1 MAIATI
7 IAADKI
13 ETGAIAALSGSIA
26 ATGASNL
33 RVAAIDERAVDIHF
47 AGDHVPVRAALTEY
61 IGHYDFAV
69 QSDADRVKTLLIS
82 DMDSTM
88 IRNECIDEMAAWA
101 GVAEQ
106 IVPITEAAMQGE
118 LDFVQ
123 ALHARVALLKGLPES
138 ACAAILTERI
148 KMMPGAQTAIG
159 TMRHMGVATL
169 LVSGGFTFFADRI
182 AAQIGFDRA
191 YANVLEWEQAPGGEE
206 GASEPRLSG
215 ALIGAI
221 VDGQRKSALL
231 LEHCRALGIAPA
243 QSIAVGDGANDIPML
258 RAAGLGVAFHAKAAA
273 QAAADAIISVGDL
286 TSLLYFQGIAPETW
300 VRP

>member
-13 ETGAIAALSGSIA
+13 ETGAIAALTEQLQ
-26 ATGASNL
+26 ATGASDL
-33 RVAAIDERAVDIHF
+33 RVTAIDERAVDIHF
-47 AGDHVPVRAALTEY
+47 VGDAAPVRAALTDY
-61 IGHYDFAV
+61 IGRFDFAV
-69 QSDADRVKTLLIS
+69 QSGEDRCKKLLIS

-101 GVAEQ
+101 GVADQ

-118 LDFVQ
+118 MDFVQ

-138 ACAAILTERI
+138 ACAAILAERI
-148 KMMPGAQTAIG
+148 KIMPGAQLTIG
-159 TMRHMGVATL
+159 TMRQMGAATL

-182 AAQIGFDRA
+182 AEHIGFDRA
-191 YANVLEWEQAPGGEE
+191 YANALAWEQAAGGAKA
-206 GASEPRLSG
+206 ASEPRLTG
-215 ALIGAI
+215 ELTGTI
-221 VDGQRKSALL
+221 VDAQRKSELL
-231 LEHCRALGIAPA
+231 LEHCRTLGIAPA

-273 QAAADAIISVGDL
+273 QAAADAVISVGDL
-286 TSLLYFQGIAPETW
+286 TSLLYFQGIAPATW
-300 VRP
+300 VRS